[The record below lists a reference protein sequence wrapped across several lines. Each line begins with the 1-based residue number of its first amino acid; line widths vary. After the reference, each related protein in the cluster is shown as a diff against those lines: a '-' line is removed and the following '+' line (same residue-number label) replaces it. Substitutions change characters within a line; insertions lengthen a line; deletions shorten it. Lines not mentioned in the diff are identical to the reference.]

1 MAKHRSGK
9 EPSQRQR
16 RVNELLRHAMAE
28 ILLRDD
34 ITDDALRGVAITVTE
49 VQTSPDLTSATV
61 FVMPLGGVE
70 ETEVLAGLERNSRY
84 LRGLLAKR
92 VELKFS
98 PTLAFEL
105 DQTFDH
111 ADRVDAL
118 LRSDTVSRDLG

>member
-49 VQTSPDLTSATV
+49 VQTSPDLKNATV
-61 FVMPLGGVE
+61 FVMPLGGVD
-70 ETEVLAGLERNSRY
+70 ET
-84 LRGLLAKR
+84 
-92 VELKFS
+92 
-98 PTLAFEL
+98 
-105 DQTFDH
+105 
-111 ADRVDAL
+111 
-118 LRSDTVSRDLG
+118 